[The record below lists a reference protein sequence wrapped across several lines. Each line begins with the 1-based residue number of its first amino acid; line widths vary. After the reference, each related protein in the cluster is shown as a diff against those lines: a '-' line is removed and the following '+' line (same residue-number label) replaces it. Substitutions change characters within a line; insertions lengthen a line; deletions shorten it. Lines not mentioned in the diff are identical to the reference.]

1 MKRYENESKNRLVKR
16 ELKIELL
23 EEVWNGIT
31 EKARKEGNGIEEYI
45 KTLLEHDYVG
55 LLDASAINMHDVEV
69 EKYENFN

>member
-31 EKARKEGNGIEEYI
+31 EKARKEGKELEAYI

-55 LLDASAINMHDVEV
+55 LLDLGYCKCD
-69 EKYENFN
+69 

>member
-1 MKRYENESKNRLVKR
+1 MKQHIDESKNRLVKR

-31 EKARKEGNGIEEYI
+31 EKARKEGKELEEYI

-55 LLDASAINMHDVEV
+55 LLDLG
-69 EKYENFN
+69 